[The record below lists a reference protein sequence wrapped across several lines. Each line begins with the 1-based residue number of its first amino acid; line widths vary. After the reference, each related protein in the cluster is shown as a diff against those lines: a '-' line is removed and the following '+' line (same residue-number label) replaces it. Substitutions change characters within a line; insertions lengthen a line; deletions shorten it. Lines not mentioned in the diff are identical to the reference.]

1 MYKTAVMGPY
11 DSIYGFA
18 ALGLDTVPVSDP
30 EEGRKKLRELAAED
44 FAVIYVTEG
53 LAAQM
58 QKEIDKYM
66 DQQLP
71 AIILIPGISGNT
83 GEGVKNVKLSVEKA
97 VGSDIIFGD

>member
-18 ALGLDTVPVSDP
+18 ALGLDTVPISDP
-30 EEGRKKLRELAAED
+30 DEGRKKLRDLAAED
-44 FAVIYVTEG
+44 FAVIYITEG

-58 QKEIDKYM
+58 QQEINRYKE
-66 DQQLP
+66 QQLP

-97 VGSDIIFGD
+97 VGSDIIFGE